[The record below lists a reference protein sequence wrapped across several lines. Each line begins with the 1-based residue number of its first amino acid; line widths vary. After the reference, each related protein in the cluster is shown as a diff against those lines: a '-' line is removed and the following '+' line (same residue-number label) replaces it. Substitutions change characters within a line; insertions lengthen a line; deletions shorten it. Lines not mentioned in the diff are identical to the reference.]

1 MTDEE
6 TLIRTP
12 LTNMLFHKASIK
24 RIPLSGTFE
33 VTPRCNFDCRMCYIR
48 HSEAEV
54 KCHERTV
61 QSLEEWKIIA
71 DEAVREGMLYLLITG
86 GEPFLW
92 KDFWPLYEYL
102 NEKGLVISIN
112 TNGSLIDEQA
122 VEKFKRSP
130 PCRINITLYGASD
143 ETYEKLCRIRNGFQK
158 VDKAVTLLCEAGIP
172 VKLNCSLTPYN
183 VCDLEKIVDYAKNRN
198 LILDINPYM
207 YPPVR
212 KENFKPGFNERFSP
226 EEVAYWH
233 IKSKQLQYE
242 KDAYLDFLQQIVQ
255 GTVKPPGLDEECY
268 DSLDGQIRCRAG
280 RAAFWVT
287 WDGYMLP
294 CGMMGAP
301 ETDLR
306 EYDFANA
313 WKLMIQKADAVNL
326 SGICNNC
333 QNSSI
338 CHSCAAM
345 AMAETGRFDGI
356 PPSPTLHG
364 G

>member
-1 MTDEE
+1 
-6 TLIRTP
+6 
-12 LTNMLFHKASIK
+12 
-24 RIPLSGTFE
+24 
-33 VTPRCNFDCRMCYIR
+33 
-48 HSEAEV
+48 
-54 KCHERTV
+54 
-61 QSLEEWKIIA
+61 
-71 DEAVREGMLYLLITG
+71 
-86 GEPFLW
+86 
-92 KDFWPLYEYL
+92 
-102 NEKGLVISIN
+102 
-112 TNGSLIDEQA
+112 
-122 VEKFKRSP
+122 
-130 PCRINITLYGASD
+130 
-143 ETYEKLCRIRNGFQK
+143 
-158 VDKAVTLLCEAGIP
+158 
-172 VKLNCSLTPYN
+172 
-183 VCDLEKIVDYAKNRN
+183 
-198 LILDINPYM
+198 M

-356 PPSPTLHG
+356 PVYMCEMVKTMKKLAQEQLKIYG
-364 G
+364 AE